1 MKYTHDCLFCQPL
14 GSFQNHDLYF
24 CDSGGLPTVLAR
36 YGNNPSHVI
45 SGLFLADTNPILM
58 EARARA
64 IQSNFY
70 PRDALPLPPPP
81 KKNWLRT
88 MTADTIIA
96 LLAIGTISLIIALV
110 VGR

>member
-36 YGNNPSHVI
+36 YGNNPNHVI
-45 SGLFLADTNPILM
+45 SGLFLADTNLILG
-58 EARARA
+58 EARTRA
-64 IQSNFY
+64 IQYNFY
-70 PRDALPLPPPP
+70 PHDTIPLPPPP